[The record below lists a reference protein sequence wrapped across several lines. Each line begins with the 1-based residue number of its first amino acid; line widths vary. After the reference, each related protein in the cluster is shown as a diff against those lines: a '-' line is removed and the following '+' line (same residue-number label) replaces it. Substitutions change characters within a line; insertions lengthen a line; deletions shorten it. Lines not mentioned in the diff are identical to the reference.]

1 MVITKAEVFRIT
13 RITNC
18 PIGIRI
24 HTDTGLFGDGE
35 VALAY
40 GRASNA
46 PMACSRTW
54 CR

>member
-24 HTDTGLFGDGE
+24 HTDTGLFGDEFIFRQILG
-35 VALAY
+35 Y
-40 GRASNA
+40 IFHS
-46 PMACSRTW
+46 
-54 CR
+54 